1 MSFNT
6 NTTVQHRAW
15 NLFLAADAGPVPL
28 IESFYFAITPAPY
41 VTPGEPFATGPAL
54 TERNRFLSDVNSA
67 TPNNAG
73 VVDFTLTPVE
83 PSQNGTPINVAFY
96 GGATANSLLIE
107 APVKQV
113 LNYTDSGEG
122 PSGRFNTTTQATIV
136 ARMPQGG
143 NPVTWYADRQTYLE
157 FQSDATCTFAT
168 PVSFFGFYGTDWGDF
183 AGRAV
188 IRVYYVDDTF
198 TDNYLPDDVGYPDGN
213 LIFWGLIAN
222 KLISKFQVYLDPA
235 NLEDFFGVDDI
246 LAGVL

>member
-6 NTTVQHRAW
+6 GSNIQHRRL
-15 NLFLAADAGPVPL
+15 NILLNGVSGPVPL
-28 IESFYFAITPAPY
+28 VETFYFAITPSPF
-41 VTPGEPFATGPAL
+41 VIPGEPFATGPAL
-54 TERNRFLSDVNSA
+54 AERNQFLSDVNFS

-73 VVDFTLTPVE
+73 VVDFTTTAVE
-83 PSQNGTPINVAFY
+83 GAPNGTPINVGFY

-122 PSGRFNTTTQATIV
+122 PSGRFNTTTQANIV

-143 NPVTWYADRQTYLE
+143 NPVTWYADHQTYME
-157 FQSDATCTFAT
+157 FQSLATFTFAT
-168 PVSFFGFYGTDWGDF
+168 PVNFFGFYGTDWGDF

-188 IRVYYVDDTF
+188 IRVYYADLTF
-198 TDNYLPDDVGYPDGN
+198 TDNYLPNDVTYPDGN

-222 KLISKFQVYLDPA
+222 RLITKFQVYLDPP